1 MRRSITIPKIALLCL
16 LFVCL
21 FQSCKVYDTD
31 SRSQQEAI
39 DSELKVKILTVDGS
53 TYKFKKL
60 IIEDEQLIGFASP
73 NSKEAKLLPSKKFT
87 DEKGH
92 KLEKVAIDN
101 DTIKEINV
109 YDKKKS
115 SRRTVFLVVGLTLG
129 MVIVLAATVVV
140 VAVA

>member
-73 NSKEAKLLPSKKFT
+73 NSKEAKLL
-87 DEKGH
+87 
-92 KLEKVAIDN
+92 
-101 DTIKEINV
+101 
-109 YDKKKS
+109 
-115 SRRTVFLVVGLTLG
+115 
-129 MVIVLAATVVV
+129 
-140 VAVA
+140 